1 MGMTETGVTNDAA
14 GAFIPNGT
22 AFGSVS
28 VVAQNVAGCF
38 STSLPLNLY
47 RTPSLPTTAV
57 VQPCYNLGVPAITGT
72 ATFTI
77 VPAVFAANGPGLYEW
92 SFPPTSFFNTTG
104 TTITTP
110 VTATASATSNIQ
122 VSRPTTGVPGS
133 YTFTVKFTPG
143 SPSSCP
149 FVQTTFNTIRTTLG
163 LSDFDDQAGAG
174 PGSLQLSPNTAP
186 LLSTF
191 QAYDCDVPIGPYGT
205 IFSSNSINLGTFGA
219 GNLTMNI
226 VVPQSFGVVL
236 PAAANCIWRPACV
249 TTTYKRLVVVDDNG
263 EELTAIQQK
272 DAGMKVMPN
281 PNDGTFTLYLENAFE
296 VGSVSLWDA
305 NGKLVAAPQ
314 RVSQGTND
322 MRYADLPTGM
332 YTLRVELDGQVK
344 VQRVVVTE
352 VK

>member
-1 MGMTETGVTNDAA
+1 MGMTEIAPTNDAT
-14 GAFIPNGT
+14 GAFDPTGT

-47 RTPSLPTTAV
+47 RTPSLPATAV

-77 VPAVFAANGPGLYEW
+77 VPAVFAANGPGTYLW
-92 SFPPTSFFNTTG
+92 TFPPNSFFNTTG
-104 TTITTP
+104 IASTTSVP
-110 VTATASATSNIQ
+110 PNSNTQ
-122 VSRPTTGVPGS
+122 VIRPTTGIPGS
-133 YTFTVKFTPG
+133 YTFTVRFTP
-143 SPSSCP
+143 SAPSSCP

-163 LSDFDDQAGAG
+163 ISFFDDQAGAG